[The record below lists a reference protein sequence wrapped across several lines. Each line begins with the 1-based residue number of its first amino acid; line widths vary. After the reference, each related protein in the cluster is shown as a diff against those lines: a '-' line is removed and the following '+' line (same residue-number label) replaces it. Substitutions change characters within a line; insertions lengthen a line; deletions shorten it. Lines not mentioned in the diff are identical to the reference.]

1 MNCEMRVRDIMTTEV
16 VTVEPGTSV
25 RRAAAIMEEGGFGC
39 LPVVE
44 NGRLLGLVTSR
55 DLRAAHLNRLVADAM
70 TRNPIVAEP
79 DVFLWEAAELLAAY
93 GIERLPV
100 VQQGKLLGI
109 VTKARLWQFLAQY
122 RDSLTGLYRGEIL
135 KEKAIALL
143 EAGREIAV
151 LFLDVDDFGRLNK
164 RYGHVVGDAVLQ
176 KMAVVL
182 QDLLHRERDLLG
194 RYGGDEFAVVSV
206 RSLAEARTLAD
217 LLCEGLSLVEWPNGL
232 SVSASVGVA
241 GGRRTRLREGDDL
254 RATVSELFNAASLAS
269 TRAKRTKSGVVVV
282 ERLELI
288 TG

>member
-1 MNCEMRVRDIMTTEV
+1 MTTEV

>member
-1 MNCEMRVRDIMTTEV
+1 LNCEMRVRDIMTTEV